1 MGGGEDRED
10 GQRAGSRQLLEI
22 RRPPIDGRSAVLQP
36 GEDSADSSWR
46 WRNTKICTESV
57 RTVSRISKLTG
68 VLEIGQ
74 PPYSPDLAP
83 TDFSLLRET
92 KTALK
97 RF

>member
-1 MGGGEDRED
+1 MKMVK
-10 GQRAGSRQLLEI
+10 QRAVVSCSKSGD
-22 RRPPIDGRSAVLQP
+22 RRLTVSCTSAGRGFGRFFVKM
-36 GEDSADSSWR
+36 G
-46 WRNTKICTESV
+46 NTKICTESV
-57 RTVSRISKLTG
+57 RTASRISKLTG

-97 RF
+97 KF